1 MIGICSRRKAA
12 RPEMSAWPLAVIVIA
27 AVVTGLAG
35 CAGAGALQPGAPPRP
50 VSADRDRPGTEAM
63 LWAAGGPVAPALFS
77 PGACVAY
84 PPLSGNRHRT
94 VFLDAGHGGPDP
106 GTVGVTAAGRE
117 VTEASETLPVVS
129 DTAVLLRRAGFTVV
143 LSRTGP
149 GPVARLGRGDLSGTL
164 LTAEGVRDDVGA
176 RDVCANMAH
185 ASVLIG
191 VYYNAGAAGGA
202 GCITAYDAARP
213 FAAANRRLAG
223 LLQAAVLGAM
233 NHHGWQIPDAGV
245 ASDSGLGSAVTAA
258 DAAYGHL
265 ILLGPAKPGYF
276 STPSQM
282 PGALIEPLFL
292 TDPFEASIAAS
303 ALGQRVIAAGL
314 AAGIERYF
322 AGPA

>member
-1 MIGICSRRKAA
+1 MQP
-12 RPEMSAWPLAVIVIA
+12 PEGSPPGWLPALLLAVIVIA

-35 CAGAGALQPGAPPRP
+35 CVGAGARQPGAAPRP

-63 LWAAGGPVAPALFS
+63 PRAAGVPVAPALFS

-106 GTVGVTAAGRE
+106 GAVGVTAAGRE
-117 VTEASETLPVVS
+117 VAEASETLPVVS
-129 DTAVLLRRAGFTVV
+129 DAAVRLRRAGFTVV

-176 RDVCANMAH
+176 RDVCANIAR
-185 ASVLIG
+185 ASVLVG

-233 NHHGWQIPDAGV
+233 NHRGWQIPDAGV

-303 ALGQRVIAAGL
+303 ALGQQVIAAGL

>member
-1 MIGICSRRKAA
+1 MQL
-12 RPEMSAWPLAVIVIA
+12 PEGSPPGWLPAWPLAVIVIA
-27 AVVTGLAG
+27 VMVTALAG
-35 CAGAGALQPGAPPRP
+35 CVGAGTRQPGAPARP
-50 VSADRDRPGTEAM
+50 VSADRDRPGTEAT
-63 LWAAGGPVAPALFS
+63 LRAAGVPVAPALFS

-84 PPLSGNRHRT
+84 RPLSGNRHRT

-106 GTVGVTAAGRE
+106 GAVGVTAAGRE
-117 VTEASETLPVVS
+117 VAEASETLSVVF
-129 DTAVLLRRAGFTVV
+129 DTAALLRRAGFTVV

-149 GPVARLGRGDLSGTL
+149 GPVALLGPGDLSGTL
-164 LTAEGVRDDVGA
+164 LTAQGVRDDVGA

-185 ASVLIG
+185 ASVLVG
-191 VYYNAGAAGGA
+191 VYDNAGAAGGA
-202 GCITAYDAARP
+202 GCITAYDTARP

-233 NHHGWQIPDAGV
+233 NRRGWQIPDAGV
-245 ASDSGLGSAVTAA
+245 ASDSGLGSVVTAV

-303 ALGQRVIAAGL
+303 TLGQQVIAAGL
-314 AAGIERYF
+314 AAGIEQYF
-322 AGPA
+322 AGPV